1 MKKIRFMLEYGC
13 SPIWVYDNNSLIGV
27 GLPED
32 ISDDELSV
40 LLDSIAIE
48 YDKLFINNS
57 VEFTYKGF
65 SSNIDEHLFEEK
77 LKKAISLLKEK
88 SKSRYII
95 EIDDSTFN

>member
-13 SPIWVYDNNSLIGV
+13 SPIWVYNNNSLIGV

-32 ISDDELSV
+32 LSDNELSA
-40 LLDSIAIE
+40 LLDSISIE

-65 SSNIDEHLFEEK
+65 SCDIDEHLFDEK
-77 LKKAISLLKEK
+77 LRKAISLLKEK
-88 SKSRYII
+88 SKNQYLI